1 MTPGTVAG
9 LLRARAEAEADAVGL
24 VTLEDRA
31 PASWTWSDYWRRAED
46 AARGLRDAGIG
57 AGDHVL
63 MLVLDVRAAVA
74 CLFGCWIL
82 GAVPIQVGLPHRLDD
97 LEGFVEGLADTA
109 RRVDAAAI
117 LVSQLVAA
125 GAADAVLPVPVL
137 VAEDMVA
144 GGSDQSLPDPDDASA
159 PALVQ
164 LTSGSTGRP
173 RGVVIPH
180 DRLLLHLEAI
190 STALPLAGEGA
201 ACVTW
206 LPLHHDMGL
215 IGGLLYPLFNA
226 FPVHLLSPLEFR
238 RDPGIWM
245 RTIAT
250 TRATCTPGPPAAYAI
265 AKRLAPRA
273 VAEGLDLSTL
283 ACAMIGA
290 EPIPAAL
297 LRDFSA
303 AYAPCG
309 FRPEAFFPVYGLAEA
324 TVAVTFPRLLAPT
337 VVDALD
343 RDTLER
349 SGVARPSARSDA
361 VEYVGVGAPLPGTE
375 LRVVAADGRACSE
388 REVGEILV
396 RAPTLF
402 SGYLGE
408 PDATAAQVHDGW
420 LHTGDLGY
428 LAGGSLFVTGRV
440 KEVIIKAGQNI
451 YPAIIEELVAAIEGV
466 RGVAAVGVPAP
477 EQGTEL
483 VCVVAETRLPEEEH
497 AALAARIRHALRD
510 RGIVADRVALVRSG
524 GLPKTTSGKI
534 RRLHLAEAVASGRL

>member
-1 MTPGTVAG
+1 M
-9 LLRARAEAEADAVGL
+9 
-24 VTLEDRA
+24 
-31 PASWTWSDYWRRAED
+31 
-46 AARGLRDAGIG
+46 
-57 AGDHVL
+57 
-63 MLVLDVRAAVA
+63 
-74 CLFGCWIL
+74 
-82 GAVPIQVGLPHRLDD
+82 
-97 LEGFVEGLADTA
+97 
-109 RRVDAAAI
+109 
-117 LVSQLVAA
+117 
-125 GAADAVLPVPVL
+125 
-137 VAEDMVA
+137 
-144 GGSDQSLPDPDDASA
+144 
-159 PALVQ
+159 
-164 LTSGSTGRP
+164 
-173 RGVVIPH
+173 
-180 DRLLLHLEAI
+180 
-190 STALPLAGEGA
+190 
-201 ACVTW
+201 TW

-215 IGGLLYPLFNA
+215 IGGLLFPLFNA
-226 FPVHLLSPLEFR
+226 FPVHLLSPLDFR

-250 TRATCTPGPPAAYAI
+250 DRAPPA
-265 AKRLAPRA
+265 RPGLPPRTRSRSA
-273 VAEGLDLSTL
+273 WRRGRVAEGWTSRRW

-343 RDTLER
+343 RDDAGAVGLASAVGEVGTR
-349 SGVARPSARSDA
+349 WSTSGSARRFPGQSCAWSPRMAESAPSVRSARSSCA
-361 VEYVGVGAPLPGTE
+361 
-375 LRVVAADGRACSE
+375 RRRCSRATSAS
-388 REVGEILV
+388 R
-396 RAPTLF
+396 
-402 SGYLGE
+402 
-408 PDATAAQVHDGW
+408 DATAAQVHDGW

-483 VCVVAETRLPEEEH
+483 VCVVAETRLPEAEH

-510 RGIVADRVALVRSG
+510 RGIVADRVALVPSG